1 MIKYFC
7 DVCKKEIVDLSQ
19 KVEIITNDGTRH
31 CHSRCVAE
39 AINAEIGRRSEVIAQ
54 PHPAPKP
61 IPDKKPGKKKPG
73 NRYKI
78 SQDKIDTLKALWESN
93 RSGRRA
99 KPWTTKQMADEV
111 GCSEVTVNNYIKMFE
126 ADVSA

>member
-61 IPDKKPGKKKPG
+61 IPDKPKKQTGKKLG
-73 NRYKI
+73 N
-78 SQDKIDTLKALWESN
+78 DKIDTLKALWESN

-111 GCSEVTVNNYIKMFE
+111 GCSEVTVSNYIKLFE
-126 ADVSA
+126 SEVSA